1 MTQLVVRQMTVLQ
14 LEFRHQFAKIF
25 LDLVLGLCDDRE
37 ALQAYCA
44 HKLPLLG
51 TTLSTH
57 MEPAVT
63 RHSASTC
70 NESTPAET
78 DSLNV
83 KMWFKCSLHIK
94 LGMFLFLQPSVMSVS
109 SIDEHGSPN
118 NMVFTSS

>member
-1 MTQLVVRQMTVLQ
+1 MVRQMTILQ

-25 LDLVLGLCDDRE
+25 LDLVLGLCGDRE
-37 ALQAYCA
+37 ALQADGA

-63 RHSASTC
+63 WNSASSC
-70 NESTPAET
+70 NESTLAGT

-83 KMWFKCSLHIK
+83 KMWLKCSLHIK
-94 LGMFLFLQPSVMSVS
+94 LGSYVS
-109 SIDEHGSPN
+109 
-118 NMVFTSS
+118 FSSSRCHVSFNHW